1 MCHSRR
7 LAAAGTAPLQVILL
21 GALVALATVACNT
34 RETSNPDSGYAS
46 HNGARQEAADLAISS
61 SSDAGSPANDEVPV
75 VLPLDQHG
83 LWEGEWFDA
92 ESDLEDNIYVKLDI
106 SADESGFEYRHE
118 YRDVPYGPNSV
129 WSGQL
134 RALFSGPYSAKD
146 ETTGHVFSLHLDPSD
161 PHARTIEVSGGRSGE
176 SAAPDAHSAWLGP
189 ADGRYIF
196 KRTVYRAGFDC
207 ADATGPIE
215 IAICGNELLALADFK
230 MNVLYRDIL
239 DREPVESGQRVTV
252 DQRRFLAERDSRCV
266 IDGDVDTACV
276 ARLYSDRLVSLQQ
289 LQDPSLGRSSRFDAA
304 YATAL
309 LEKGLDIRGGTTARL
324 AMYPLE
330 MKDEGTV
337 EWHVNEDGL
346 LVEQIYTDTR
356 VVWPCDVEFRY
367 SDMFF
372 VGQDGTVWAA
382 AHVNIHEVF
391 PELEDDCVG
400 RRSPDDLE
408 LQAGRNALTV
418 WAEGR
423 DVPLSQFDATD
434 DAGFDEW
441 TLLRLSRWTEGVLP
455 DSVGDWLTRHPIL
468 TFTG

>member
-1 MCHSRR
+1 MWNPRH

-21 GALVALATVACNT
+21 GALVALVTVACNT
-34 RETSNPDSGYAS
+34 RETSNTDRGYAS
-46 HNGARQEAADLAISS
+46 YDGVRQEAADSASSS
-61 SSDAGSPANDEVPV
+61 SSDSESPANDQVPV
-75 VLPLDQHG
+75 LLPLDQHG

-92 ESDLEDNIYVKLDI
+92 ESELENNIYVKLDV
-106 SADESGFEYRHE
+106 SADERGFAYRHE

-134 RALFSGPYSAKD
+134 RAHFLGPYSAKD

-161 PHARTIEVSGGRSGE
+161 PDARTIAVSGGRSGT
-176 SAAPDAHSAWLGP
+176 SPAPDAHSAWLGP

-196 KRTVYRAGFDC
+196 KRTVYQPGFDC
-207 ADATGPIE
+207 ADATGTLE
-215 IAICGNELLALADFK
+215 IAICSNELLALADFE

-239 DREPVESGQRVTV
+239 DGEPDESSQRVRV
-252 DQRRFLAERDSRCV
+252 QQRRFLADRDSRCL
-266 IDGDVDTACV
+266 IDGDVETACV
-276 ARLYSDRLVSLQQ
+276 ARHYSDRLVSLQQ
-289 LQDPSLGRSSRFDAA
+289 LQDPSLGHSSRFDAD

-309 LEKGLDIRGGTTARL
+309 LEKGLDIRGDTAARL

-330 MKDEGTV
+330 MKDGGTV
-337 EWHVNEDGL
+337 EWHVDEEGL
-346 LVEQIYTDTR
+346 LVEQLYTDPK
-356 VVWPCDVEFRY
+356 VVWPCDVEFQY

-391 PELEDDCVG
+391 PELGEDCVG

-408 LQAGRNALTV
+408 LQAGRNALAV

-423 DVPLSQFDATD
+423 DVPLSQFHATED
-434 DAGFDEW
+434 VGFDEW
-441 TLLRLSRWTEGVLP
+441 TLLRFSRWTEGVLP